1 MAGLDPAIHVP
12 DTISARAAEAWIT
25 GSSPVMTILKWANR
39 SMNFDLTEEQRL
51 LRDSVE
57 RLLADHY
64 GFDKRRAY
72 LAEPEGWSRGLWAQY
87 AELGLLGLPFPEDY
101 GGFGGGPIEVML
113 VMAAF
118 GRVLA
123 LEPYLA
129 TVVLGGT
136 ALRLAGNDEQ
146 KSAIL
151 PQVAEGGM
159 ILAFAHGERQAR
171 YDLTDVLT
179 TAKPKGGGWVLDGAK
194 TVVLQGDSAQR
205 LIVSARTSGERDDP
219 NGITLFL
226 VDAAANGVARRSYPM
241 RDGTQAAEISLSGVE
256 VGEEEVL
263 GEVGAAFPVI
273 ERVVEAGIAATAAE
287 AVGAM
292 EAMQAMT
299 LEYLKTRTQFGR
311 PIGQNQV
318 LQHCATE
325 MLMEL
330 ERGRSMAMLAA
341 MMVEEPDA
349 AERAHNIAMSKVGVG
364 QASKFVSQNAI
375 QLHGGIGMTEEYAVG
390 HYFRRCMVIE
400 HTFGDT
406 AHHLSCLAE
415 QVR

>member
-1 MAGLDPAIHVP
+1 MD
-12 DTISARAAEAWIT
+12 
-25 GSSPVMTILKWANR
+25 
-39 SMNFDLTEEQRL
+39 FDLTEEQRL

-64 GFDKRRAY
+64 GFDKRRSY
-72 LAEPEGWSRGLWAQY
+72 LAQPEGWSRGLWAQY
-87 AELGLLGLPFPEDY
+87 AALGLLGLPFPEDY

-113 VMAAF
+113 VMEAF

-136 ALRLAGNDEQ
+136 AMRLAGGEEQ
-146 KSAIL
+146 KASML
-151 PQVAEGGM
+151 PQIAEGEL
-159 ILAFAHGERQAR
+159 ILAFAHGERQSR

-179 TAKPKGGGWVLDGAK
+179 TAKPKGSGWVLDGAK
-194 TVVLQGDSAQR
+194 SVVLHGDSAQR
-205 LIVSARTSGERDDP
+205 LILSARNSGERDDP
-219 NGITLFL
+219 DGITLFL
-226 VDAAANGVARRSYPM
+226 VNAASNGVARRAYPM
-241 RDGTQAAEISLSGVE
+241 RDGTRAAEISLSGVE
-256 VGEEEVL
+256 VGEEDVL
-263 GEVGAAFPVI
+263 GEVGAGFPVI

-292 EAMQAMT
+292 ETMQAMT
-299 LEYLKTRTQFGR
+299 LEYLKTRQQFGR

-318 LQHCATE
+318 LQHRATE

-341 MMVEEPDA
+341 MMVEEPDP
-349 AERAHNIAMSKVGVG
+349 AERAHNIAMAKVGVG

-406 AHHLSCLAE
+406 AHHLSRLAE

>member
-1 MAGLDPAIHVP
+1 MD
-12 DTISARAAEAWIT
+12 
-25 GSSPVMTILKWANR
+25 
-39 SMNFDLTEEQRL
+39 FDLSEEQRL

-57 RLLADHY
+57 RLLVDHY
-64 GFDKRRAY
+64 GFDKRRSY
-72 LAEPEGWSRGLWAQY
+72 LAEPAGWSRGLWAQY
-87 AELGLLGLPFPEDY
+87 AELGLLGLSFPEDY

-113 VMAAF
+113 VMEAF

-129 TVVLGGT
+129 TVVLSGT
-136 ALRLAGNDEQ
+136 ALRLAGSEAQ
-146 KSAIL
+146 KAAML
-151 PQVAEGGM
+151 PRVAKGDV

-171 YDLTDVLT
+171 YDMTDVLT

-194 TVVLQGDSAQR
+194 SVVPHGDSAQR
-205 LIVSARTSGERDDP
+205 LVVSARTSGERDDP
-219 NGITLFL
+219 AGITLFI
-226 VDAAANGVARRSYPM
+226 VDAAANGLARRAYPM
-241 RDGTQAAEISLSGVE
+241 RDGTRAAEISLSQVE
-256 VGEEEVL
+256 VGKDDVL

-273 ERVVEAGIAATAAE
+273 ERIVEAGIAATAAE

-292 EAMQAMT
+292 ETMQAMT

-318 LQHCATE
+318 LQHRATE

-341 MMVEEPDA
+341 MMVDEPDP
-349 AERAHNIAMSKVGVG
+349 AERAHNIAMAKVGVG

-406 AHHLSCLAE
+406 AHHLSRLADR
-415 QVR
+415 VR

>member
-1 MAGLDPAIHVP
+1 MD
-12 DTISARAAEAWIT
+12 
-25 GSSPVMTILKWANR
+25 
-39 SMNFDLTEEQRL
+39 FDLTEEQRL

-64 GFDKRRAY
+64 GFDKRRSY
-72 LAEPEGWSRGLWAQY
+72 LAQPEGWSRGLWAQY

-113 VMAAF
+113 VMEAF

-136 ALRLAGNDEQ
+136 AMRLAGSEEQ
-146 KSAIL
+146 KASML
-151 PQVAEGGM
+151 PQIAEGEL
-159 ILAFAHGERQAR
+159 ILAFAHGERQSR

-179 TAKPKGGGWVLDGAK
+179 TAKPKGSGWVLDGAK
-194 TVVLQGDSAQR
+194 SVVLHGDSAQR
-205 LIVSARTSGERDDP
+205 LILSARNSGERDDP
-219 NGITLFL
+219 DGITLFL
-226 VDAAANGVARRSYPM
+226 VNAASNGVARRAYPM
-241 RDGTQAAEISLSGVE
+241 RDGTRAAEISLSGVE
-256 VGEEEVL
+256 VGEQDVL
-263 GEVGAAFPVI
+263 GEVGAGFPVI

-292 EAMQAMT
+292 ETMQAMT

-311 PIGQNQV
+311 PIGQNQA
-318 LQHCATE
+318 LQHRATE

-341 MMVEEPDA
+341 MMVEEPDP
-349 AERAHNIAMSKVGVG
+349 AERAHNITMAKVGVG

-406 AHHLSCLAE
+406 AHHLSRLAE

>member
-1 MAGLDPAIHVP
+1 
-12 DTISARAAEAWIT
+12 
-25 GSSPVMTILKWANR
+25 
-39 SMNFDLTEEQRL
+39 MNFDLTEEQRL

-64 GFDKRRAY
+64 GFEKRRSY
-72 LAEPEGWSRGLWAQY
+72 LAEPEGWSRRLWAQY
-87 AELGLLGLPFPEDY
+87 AELGLLGLPFAEDY

-113 VMAAF
+113 VMEAF

-136 ALRLAGNDEQ
+136 ALRLAGNEEQ

-151 PQVAEGGM
+151 PQIAEGGM

-179 TAKPKGGGWVLDGAK
+179 TAKPKGGGWELDGAK
-194 TVVLQGDSAQR
+194 SVVLHGDSAQR
-205 LIVSARTSGERDDP
+205 LMVSARTAGERDDP
-219 NGITLFL
+219 DGITLFI
-226 VDAAANGVARRSYPM
+226 VDAAANGVARRAYPM
-241 RDGTQAAEISLSGVE
+241 RDGTRAAEISLSGVE
-256 VGEEEVL
+256 VGEENVL
-263 GEVGAAFPVI
+263 GEIGAGFPVI
-273 ERVVEAGIAATAAE
+273 ERVVETGIAAAAAE
-287 AVGAM
+287 AIGAM

-318 LQHCATE
+318 LQHRATE

-341 MMVEEPDA
+341 MMVEEPDP
-349 AERAHNIAMSKVGVG
+349 AERARNIAMAKVGVG

-400 HTFGDT
+400 HSFGDT
-406 AHHLSCLAE
+406 AHHLSRLAE

>member
-1 MAGLDPAIHVP
+1 MD
-12 DTISARAAEAWIT
+12 
-25 GSSPVMTILKWANR
+25 
-39 SMNFDLTEEQRL
+39 FDLTEEQRL
-51 LRDSVE
+51 LRDSVG

-64 GFDKRRAY
+64 GFDKRNSY
-72 LAEPEGWSRGLWAQY
+72 LAAPEGWSRALWAQY
-87 AELGLLGLPFPEDY
+87 AELGLLGLPFAENY

-113 VMAAF
+113 VMEAF

-123 LEPYLA
+123 LEPYLT

-136 ALRLAGNDEQ
+136 ALQLAGSEAQ
-146 KSAIL
+146 KLAML
-151 PQVAEGGM
+151 PRVAEGDL

-171 YDLTDVLT
+171 YDLSDVLT
-179 TAKPKGGGWVLDGAK
+179 TAKPKGSGWVLDGAK
-194 TVVLQGDSAQR
+194 SVVLHGDGAQQ
-205 LIVSARTSGERDDP
+205 LVVSARTSGERDDP
-219 NGITLFL
+219 DGVTLFM

-241 RDGTQAAEISLSGVE
+241 RDGTRAAEISLSGVE
-256 VGEEEVL
+256 LGNGDVL
-263 GEVGAAFPVI
+263 GEVGKAFPVI

-292 EAMQAMT
+292 EAMQEMT
-299 LEYLKTRTQFGR
+299 LEYLKTRQQFGR
-311 PIGQNQV
+311 PIGDNQA
-318 LQHCATE
+318 LQHRATE

-349 AERAHNIAMSKVGVG
+349 AERSYNIAMAKVGVG

-406 AHHLSCLAE
+406 AHHLSRLAD